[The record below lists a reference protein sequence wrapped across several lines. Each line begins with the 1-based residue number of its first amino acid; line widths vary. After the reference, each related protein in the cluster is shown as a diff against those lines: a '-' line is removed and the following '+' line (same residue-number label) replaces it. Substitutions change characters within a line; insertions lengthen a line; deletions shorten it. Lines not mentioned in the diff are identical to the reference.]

1 MDFTLTEAQHDL
13 AGLART
19 VLTDWTAKNEP
30 DVTGL
35 DSKLWSDFAR
45 SGLLEAALPA
55 AVGGGLSVLEQCS
68 VLIEIGR
75 TVAPAPYLTSVA
87 IAATAI
93 AQFGD
98 EEQRTRWA
106 APIAAGTAT
115 CAVALSTEDDRFTAQ
130 RTDAGWRVRGSH
142 SAVPAGAF
150 ADAFLVEAVTADGRL
165 LLVFDR
171 ATPGLRITDQHVVDG
186 SDAALVE
193 LDTVVGHAA
202 AIGTPGDGS
211 AQWAHRRAV
220 IAACAYQLGVVE
232 RGLELTSEYAITRRQ
247 FDKPIGEFQA
257 VRQRLADAYLDVEAV
272 RLTLWQAA
280 WRESEGL
287 PADAEVATAKFW
299 AAEAGH
305 RVAHTIVHVHAS
317 IGIFLEYQVHRY
329 FTAAKRTEFLFGAA
343 TEQLRTLA
351 DVLAVDS
358 AWQPSRTAGSVDGSR
373 TAGGVVAG
381 E

>member
-1 MDFTLTEAQHDL
+1 MDFTQTEAQRDL
-13 AGLART
+13 AGLARA

-30 DVTGL
+30 DATGF
-35 DSKLWSDFAR
+35 DRKLWSDLAR
-45 SGLLEAALPA
+45 SGLLDAALPA
-55 AVGGGLSVLEQCS
+55 AVGGGFGVLEQCS

-87 IAATAI
+87 VAATTI

-106 APIAAGTAT
+106 APVAAGTIT
-115 CAVALSTEDDRFTAQ
+115 IAVALSTEDDRFTAE
-130 RTDAGWRVRGSH
+130 RTDAGWHVSGSH

-150 ADAFLVEAVTADGRL
+150 ADAFLVEAGTVDGPL
-165 LLVFDR
+165 LLMLDR
-171 ATPGLRITDQHVVDG
+171 ATQGLRITPQHVVDG
-186 SDAALVE
+186 FDAALLE
-193 LDTVVGHAA
+193 LDTVVGNPVALGA
-202 AIGTPGDGS
+202 PGDGS
-211 AQWAHRRAV
+211 AGWARRRAT
-220 IAACAYQLGVVE
+220 IAACAYQLGIVE
-232 RGLELTSEYAITRRQ
+232 RGLELTSEYAVTRRQ

-272 RLTLWQAA
+272 RLSLWQAA

-299 AAEAGH
+299 ASEAGH
-305 RVAHTIVHVHAS
+305 RVAHTMVHVHAS

-351 DVLAVDS
+351 DALAADS
-358 AWQPSRTAGSVDGSR
+358 TRR
-373 TAGGVVAG
+373 L
-381 E
+381 